1 MNTNV
6 QIMQF
11 SKQKKIPLKAYLM
24 EHSNKQGKI

>member
-11 SKQKKIPLKAYLM
+11 SKKKKKIPPKVDSM
-24 EHSNKQGKI
+24 KHTCSN

>member
-11 SKQKKIPLKAYLM
+11 SKKKKNPQKVDLM
-24 EHSNKQGKI
+24 KHTCSN

>member
-11 SKQKKIPLKAYLM
+11 SKKKKKNPQKVDLM
-24 EHSNKQGKI
+24 KHTCSN